1 MRSQSYRMFA
11 SGWHYVA
18 LTGTVFAWQNA
29 CITLWAE
36 TVIIRGFRGE
46 GTFRVLCVEVQ

>member
-1 MRSQSYRMFA
+1 MFA

-29 CITLWAE
+29 CITLLAE
-36 TVIIRGFRGE
+36 IVIMRGLRGE
-46 GTFRVLCVEVQ
+46 GMCRVLRVHVQ